1 MDVLSPPEGSSPRI
15 PAKFGLALSG
25 GGFRAAF
32 FHLGVLARLAER
44 GRLRRLH
51 VISTV
56 SGGSI
61 VGALY
66 YLHVRDLLQ
75 AVAQPT
81 DEHYVHIVERMETD
95 FLQATE
101 RNIRALATAD
111 LGTNV
116 RMRRADYSRTDRLG
130 ELYDELLYRPAWN
143 NPLFSDPPAE
153 PRTTPIEMRELVVVP
168 GGPGSKFNPDED
180 NASRPEAPVPVLLI
194 NATSL
199 NSGHSWRFEA
209 VAMGEPLREDERW
222 VEIDKNTRYARTRY
236 EDMTPVQANFPLGI
250 AVAAS
255 ACVPAL
261 FHPLAVSELFEGK
274 RVQLVDGGV
283 HDNQGVCGLFDTGC
297 TDLIVSDASGQLSDL
312 DDPSTRIPASLGRS
326 TRGVYGDRVREE
338 QLSDAWRNY
347 TSLIVHLRRGLP
359 APTVYARRPDG
370 TFPDETSDGG
380 QDYGVNP
387 KAARLISQVRTD
399 LDAFSEIEAYSL
411 GAYGYAMTSAELDP
425 PETGTAE
432 GPAGHWQF
440 QRLAEPIARPT
451 PPAEVMAQ
459 LENARKLFLRSW
471 RTSWTARIVAVA
483 LGLIAVAAAVAVF
496 VGAIMLP
503 AWIPVTAGLVTL
515 LLVALYFE
523 KLPIPRDYT
532 DWLFTRVGPVLL
544 APFLWLGSRITLAL
558 TPAFLDAGRADG
570 VLAADAVTG
579 EEQPAIVQ

>member
-1 MDVLSPPEGSSPRI
+1 MEVLSPSEGSSPTR
-15 PAKFGLALSG
+15 PQKLGLALSG
-25 GGFRAAF
+25 GGFRASF

-44 GRLRRLH
+44 GRLRRVE

-75 AVAQPT
+75 SVAEPT
-81 DEHYVHIVERMETD
+81 DAHYVQIVERMEED
-95 FLQATE
+95 FLRATE

-111 LGTNV
+111 LGRNF
-116 RMRRADYSRTDRLG
+116 RMRRADYSRSDRLG

-143 NPLFSDPPAE
+143 NPLFSDPPDE
-153 PRTTPIEMRELVVVP
+153 PRTTPIEMRELVIRP
-168 GGPGSKFNPDED
+168 SGRDDDFHPEED
-180 NASRPEAPVPVLLI
+180 NATRREAPVPVLLI

-209 VAMGEPLREDERW
+209 VAMGEPLRSDERW

-236 EDMTPVQANFPLGI
+236 EDMTPVQANFPLGV

-255 ACVPAL
+255 ACVPGL
-261 FHPLAVSELFEGK
+261 FHPLAISELFVDK

-283 HDNQGVCGLFDTGC
+283 HDNQGVCGLFDADC
-297 TDLIVSDASGQLSDL
+297 TELIVSDASGQLADL
-312 DDPSTRIPASLGRS
+312 DDPSTRIPASVGRS
-326 TRGVYGDRVREE
+326 TRGVYGDRIREE
-338 QLSDAWRNY
+338 QLSDSWRNY

-359 APTVYARRPDG
+359 APTIYARRADG
-370 TFPDETSDGG
+370 TVPPETTGG
-380 QDYGVNP
+380 QQSYGINSD
-387 KAARLISQVRTD
+387 AARLLSRVRTD

-411 GAYGYAMTSAELDP
+411 GAHGYAMTGRELTDQGHGP
-425 PETGTAE
+425 GEATGT
-432 GPAGHWQF
+432 WRF
-440 QRLAEPIARPT
+440 QRLAAPLALDP
-451 PPAEVMAQ
+451 PPAELMDQ

-471 RTSWTARIVAVA
+471 RTGWRARIVAIV
-483 LGLIAVAAAVAVF
+483 LGLVAAAVAGALI

-515 LLVALYFE
+515 SLVAIYFE
-523 KLPIPRDYT
+523 KLPIPRRYT
-532 DWLFTRVGPVLL
+532 DWLFTRVGPVLV
-544 APFLWLGSRITLAL
+544 APFLWLGSRVTLAL
-558 TPAFLDAGRADG
+558 TPTFLNAGRLDV
-570 VLAADAVTG
+570 VLGTDAARG